1 MILKSLI
8 DTNININISIFYEK
22 KDPYKIIK
30 DLTYN
35 IGNVSVDLETTNKNR
50 QDIDVVDYTYDDAKY
65 IRKQLQ
71 IDNEDFYYLYI
82 YVNIFSENIKEL
94 EINLDKIQGILDSK
108 GLKNKKAYFR
118 QEQAFISTLP
128 LMINHMDVKNATR
141 RNILTNGIVATYPF
155 ISSSVFDKNGI
166 FIGKNSHNNS
176 LIFIDRYDE
185 NKYKNANM
193 CVFGTSGA
201 GKSYFIKLNILRYRI
216 QGISQYI
223 IDAERE
229 YTNLCNSLD
238 GTLLK
243 LGPNSETY
251 INIFDIRSESLDNN
265 EKGYLASKII
275 KLIGFF
281 NLVFGELNEEE
292 KALIEEKLIITY
304 NKKNINFDDNS
315 LYKIKNNKKRIFKES
330 KDMPLLEDFY
340 NELNNDKKTQKFKI
354 KLIPFVKGS
363 LNFFNKYT
371 NIKLNNKIIVAD
383 VYELG

>member
-22 KDPYKIIK
+22 KDTYKIIK

-50 QDIDVVDYTYDDAKY
+50 QDIDVVEYTYDDAKY

-229 YTNLCNSLD
+229 
-238 GTLLK
+238 
-243 LGPNSETY
+243 
-251 INIFDIRSESLDNN
+251 
-265 EKGYLASKII
+265 
-275 KLIGFF
+275 
-281 NLVFGELNEEE
+281 
-292 KALIEEKLIITY
+292 
-304 NKKNINFDDNS
+304 
-315 LYKIKNNKKRIFKES
+315 
-330 KDMPLLEDFY
+330 
-340 NELNNDKKTQKFKI
+340 
-354 KLIPFVKGS
+354 
-363 LNFFNKYT
+363 
-371 NIKLNNKIIVAD
+371 
-383 VYELG
+383 

>member
-1 MILKSLI
+1 
-8 DTNININISIFYEK
+8 
-22 KDPYKIIK
+22 
-30 DLTYN
+30 
-35 IGNVSVDLETTNKNR
+35 
-50 QDIDVVDYTYDDAKY
+50 
-65 IRKQLQ
+65 
-71 IDNEDFYYLYI
+71 
-82 YVNIFSENIKEL
+82 
-94 EINLDKIQGILDSK
+94 
-108 GLKNKKAYFR
+108 
-118 QEQAFISTLP
+118 
-128 LMINHMDVKNATR
+128 MDVKNATR

-265 EKGYLASKII
+265 EKGY
-275 KLIGFF
+275 
-281 NLVFGELNEEE
+281 
-292 KALIEEKLIITY
+292 
-304 NKKNINFDDNS
+304 
-315 LYKIKNNKKRIFKES
+315 
-330 KDMPLLEDFY
+330 
-340 NELNNDKKTQKFKI
+340 
-354 KLIPFVKGS
+354 
-363 LNFFNKYT
+363 
-371 NIKLNNKIIVAD
+371 
-383 VYELG
+383 

>member
-1 MILKSLI
+1 
-8 DTNININISIFYEK
+8 
-22 KDPYKIIK
+22 
-30 DLTYN
+30 
-35 IGNVSVDLETTNKNR
+35 
-50 QDIDVVDYTYDDAKY
+50 
-65 IRKQLQ
+65 
-71 IDNEDFYYLYI
+71 
-82 YVNIFSENIKEL
+82 
-94 EINLDKIQGILDSK
+94 
-108 GLKNKKAYFR
+108 
-118 QEQAFISTLP
+118 
-128 LMINHMDVKNATR
+128 MDVKNATR

-281 NLVFGELNEEE
+281 NLVFG
-292 KALIEEKLIITY
+292 
-304 NKKNINFDDNS
+304 
-315 LYKIKNNKKRIFKES
+315 
-330 KDMPLLEDFY
+330 
-340 NELNNDKKTQKFKI
+340 
-354 KLIPFVKGS
+354 
-363 LNFFNKYT
+363 
-371 NIKLNNKIIVAD
+371 
-383 VYELG
+383 